1 MWEKVAM
8 SSVTEV
14 EGWRKNEREAT
25 LSVGCLLCT
34 NNVDSL
40 FYALLCG
47 GPALCGDSKGKRNS
61 PEAGCLNSLHSCTKE
76 ESSEE
81 RASTFS
87 PPDSSFLGFPSQQRG
102 KRVDRASWRR
112 APSL

>member
-8 SSVTEV
+8 SCVTEV
-14 EGWRKNEREAT
+14 EGWRKNKKEEA

-47 GPALCGDSKGKRNS
+47 GPS
-61 PEAGCLNSLHSCTKE
+61 PL
-76 ESSEE
+76 
-81 RASTFS
+81 
-87 PPDSSFLGFPSQQRG
+87 
-102 KRVDRASWRR
+102 W
-112 APSL
+112 